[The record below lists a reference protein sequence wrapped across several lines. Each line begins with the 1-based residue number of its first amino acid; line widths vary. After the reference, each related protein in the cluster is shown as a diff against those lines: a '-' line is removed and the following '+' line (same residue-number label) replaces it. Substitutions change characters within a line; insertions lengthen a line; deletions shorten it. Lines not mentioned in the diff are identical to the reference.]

1 MSIEE
6 AAQFFQPTT
15 GIHRYLKTLVDL
27 GLG

>member
-6 AAQFFQPTT
+6 AAEFFQPIT
-15 GIHRYLKTLVDL
+15 GIHRYLKTLVDV